1 MFKKAISILMVI
13 SMALAAVSCGAK
25 PTELTVLAAASLA
38 DAMDEIIAQYQ
49 DENKVKIT
57 VSYGAS
63 GTLQQQIEQGAPAD
77 LFISAGQKQ
86 MDALKDAGLLA
97 DSGAKPLLQNRLALI
112 VPKDAAPIKDFAEL
126 ENVGKIAVGDAKSVP
141 AGKYA
146 QEAFEKLG
154 LSDKINDK
162 LVFAKDVREVLSWVE
177 AGNADAGLV
186 YETDA
191 LISDKVQLCAF
202 APEGSHK
209 PIKYPLSVIKASKEP
224 KAAESFAAYLQGDKA
239 KEIFVK
245 YGFTMA
251 E

>member
-49 DENKVKIT
+49 EENKVKIT

-97 DSGAKPLLQNRLALI
+97 DSGAKPL
-112 VPKDAAPIKDFAEL
+112 
-126 ENVGKIAVGDAKSVP
+126 
-141 AGKYA
+141 
-146 QEAFEKLG
+146 
-154 LSDKINDK
+154 
-162 LVFAKDVREVLSWVE
+162 
-177 AGNADAGLV
+177 
-186 YETDA
+186 
-191 LISDKVQLCAF
+191 
-202 APEGSHK
+202 
-209 PIKYPLSVIKASKEP
+209 
-224 KAAESFAAYLQGDKA
+224 
-239 KEIFVK
+239 
-245 YGFTMA
+245 
-251 E
+251 